1 MFTLY
6 RITFP
11 PARKTYQIGLL
22 FTHTNGDL
30 GAKLHGTDLKV
41 DRFLSISPESEVVFA
56 SSRKQMNRSED
67 WNPVQGSNNSELRIG
82 I

>member
-6 RITFP
+6 QITFA
-11 PARKTYQIGLL
+11 PARKTYRIGLL

-30 GAKLHGTDLKV
+30 GAKLHRADLKV
-41 DRFLSISPESEVVFA
+41 DRFLSISPQCELVFG
-56 SSRKQMNRSED
+56 SLLKEISRSED
-67 WNPVQGSNNSELRIG
+67 WNPVEGSKYSELRIG